1 MESKKIMLS
10 ASQDSKDCESQSESQ
25 SEIQSEIRIRENDT
39 KEGTERKGNDI
50 K

>member
-10 ASQDSKDCESQSESQ
+10 ASQDSKDCESQSE
-25 SEIQSEIRIRENDT
+25 IQSEIRIRDNDT